1 MPLRILKGL
10 GSNTLVATPLA
21 PRPLYAHQDQDN
33 NVKRDF
39 VLISIFYILLAV
51 DMCVFHRN
59 I

>member
-39 VLISIFYILLAV
+39 VLISIFFTFYWQ
-51 DMCVFHRN
+51 
-59 I
+59 